1 MDINWWFLWGF
12 YVYTMYG
19 CLLWEKAELGNEKHN
34 QAKGWIGRARWPML
48 TRVGQRL
55 MPKRAQ
61 VEGLEILPGIIKG

>member
-1 MDINWWFLWGF
+1 MAVCYEKRLNWLMKNIIKQR
-12 YVYTMYG
+12 V
-19 CLLWEKAELGNEKHN
+19 ELVGPVD
-34 QAKGWIGRARWPML
+34 QCPML